1 VSRTI
6 LMSILSDMHVRL
18 SNPETEQLY
27 KELLVYFGLIGAVD
41 QCQAL
46 ETAWKDPYN
55 KQEIQ
60 EFINAWLRRKQRKKE
75 EAIPGVV

>member
-1 VSRTI
+1 MSRTI